1 MKGASSLT
9 GKCHTFDV
17 KADGYIKAEGINAVV
32 VKRYSDAIRNGD
44 PIRAVIRGIATNS
57 DGRTPGIA
65 SPSAEAQIS
74 AVHSAYAHAG
84 ITNLADTAYLEC
96 HGTGTQAGDPTEVNG
111 MASVFSVRRPPD
123 KPLIIGSIKSNIGH
137 SEPAAGISGLL
148 KAILAVENGV
158 IPGNPTF
165 VDPNPKINWQ
175 SGNIKASRTAISWP
189 KDALRR
195 ASVNSFGY
203 GGSNAHVVLE
213 DARMWTK
220 PRHVS
225 SYLSETAYDDF
236 FADEPISVRPRQNVL
251 VFSAND
257 EASLKESMRRLKNH
271 LINPKV
277 KVELP
282 DLAYTLSERRSR
294 HFYRAFAV
302 SDSPDFDDHTIVYGK
317 KKPMDIRIGFVF
329 TGQGAQWS
337 QMGKQLVETFPQ
349 AKKVLRELDA
359 ALQSLEARPKW
370 SLLEELTEVRSPAK
384 LREPEFSQ
392 PLVTALQLCIISVLS
407 EWGISPSAVVGHSS
421 GEIAAACAAGLISR
435 EDAIKAAFY
444 RGEAARR
451 NTAGKESSLGMMA
464 VGVGSDVVSTYLEDT
479 SVQIA
484 CYNSPS
490 SLTLSGLISELEA
503 IRVKLVADNQFARLL
518 QVDLAYHSTYME
530 EIGKD
535 YKNLLGADF
544 NVQPPKTTKAT
555 MFSTVT
561 GKEMKTIADSAY
573 WTANMVSPVRFDEG
587 ASAMLESENT
597 INFLVEIGP
606 SGALAGPLKQIL
618 KNLPG
623 GGSAIQY
630 HPALSRGRQSVNST
644 FEVAGNLFLVGGKVK
659 WDKVNCYDDE
669 KPSFIVDLP
678 NYAWNHSEKY
688 WYESIASK
696 DWRYRMFPHHD
707 LLGSKLLGDSYHAPT
722 WQKTLLVED
731 IPWVKDHKMGPE
743 IVFPAAGF
751 IAMGIEAMH
760 QVSTALSKL
769 EGRKAITR
777 PCYKL
782 RNMTFPKALVLEE
795 GEKHRLML
803 TLSPRTGLKSI
814 WYDYKVFSLK
824 EDTWHEHSRGLI
836 TIQEASDEKG
846 SVKDLKSLE
855 LPGNGLAWYKA
866 MEDAGYGFGPLFQ
879 RQLHIEAIAGERRAR
894 ATVDMRDPPSAY
906 PQSYYPIH
914 PACLDGCLQTC
925 APSLWAGRRNSVNAV
940 LVPAIIDEL
949 TVVQQDAPV
958 ETGIGISTAKYV
970 GLGRKELTKNFM
982 SDSSIYDMQSENLLV
997 RISGLRYHK
1006 LDTRESPYEAHKYSS
1021 VVWKPDFEHLSE
1033 LALDGSKNPIF
1044 DSKLP
1049 NQEYLHVLLDL
1060 AAHKKPRLR
1069 VMEIVSVANASD
1081 SLWLDVDEKHKSARD
1096 ATTNIKYATVDS
1108 DGMLAVQER
1117 HEGAPNVGFAILNI
1131 KQPLTQ
1137 NISDEEKYD
1146 LVIVRID
1153 AHTGVHTI
1161 AENIK
1166 RLLTPKGRLLLL
1178 QYNAVEGEPALANGH
1193 LDGSAVFDELAVQ
1206 QFTQLLHL
1214 PWDEERSA
1222 PRLYLCAVAE
1232 ESSAREKAVEVVS
1245 FAKDTSLATS
1255 LVEGLKVQ
1263 HGWNVVPKS
1272 NAGSLVLIVDDLSSP
1287 TLPNINEEQWEKLKA
1302 LSTGGNKILWVSYG
1316 SQMDVTNPNGAM
1328 IHGLARTIRAED
1340 PSLRMVTLDV
1350 EKPSGPMT
1358 LSAIDKVLN
1367 VLFAEGKKAKTGVE
1381 NEFVERNGVL
1391 HVSRIRADDLV
1402 NKADKVDKSGA
1413 GLVNTKVHEA
1423 GTTIRL
1429 YAERLGT
1436 IDSLTYSEV
1445 SSEELPLG
1453 DNRVEVEI
1461 EAAGVNFKDLA
1472 ITMGIVPENE
1482 FLLGLEGAGT
1492 IRRAGSTN
1500 YRVGQRVL
1508 VFEKGTYANRI
1519 IATTERVYPIPD
1531 SMTYEEASTLASVYL
1546 TALYSIYDLAD
1557 THAGHVRTTLY
1568 FSLFAKRLLTLPYLA
1583 RSHPFCHWWSWNSMH
1598 PDLSTYR
1605 SGGIRHCG
1613 N

>member
-32 VKRYSDAIRNGD
+32 VKRYSDAIRDGD

-74 AVHSAYAHAG
+74 AVRSAYAHAG
-84 ITNLADTAYLEC
+84 ITDLTQTAYLEC

-111 MASVFSVRRPPD
+111 MASVFSAKRSSD
-123 KPLIIGSIKSNIGH
+123 KPLVIGSIKSNIGH

-165 VDPNPKINWQ
+165 IDPNPKINWQ
-175 SGNIKASRTAISWP
+175 TGNIKASRSTIPWP
-189 KDALRR
+189 RDALRR

-213 DARMWTK
+213 DAQLWTK
-220 PRHVS
+220 PKHVS
-225 SYLSETAYDDF
+225 SYLGETAYDDF
-236 FADEPISVRPRQNVL
+236 FGDEQTAAESNQHVL

-257 EASLKESMRRLKNH
+257 DASLKESVRKLKNH

-277 KVELP
+277 KVQLS
-282 DLAYTLSERRSR
+282 DLAYTLSEKRSR
-294 HFYRAFAV
+294 HFHRAFAV
-302 SDSPDFDDHTIVYGK
+302 SNSPDFDDHTIMYGK
-317 KKPMDIRIGFVF
+317 KKPEDVRIGFVF

-349 AKKVLRELDA
+349 TKKILQELDA
-359 ALQSLEARPKW
+359 VLQSLETKPKW
-370 SLLEELTEVRSPAK
+370 SLLEELTQARSPTK

-392 PLVTALQLCIISVLS
+392 PLVTALQLCIIAVLA
-407 EWGISPSAVVGHSS
+407 EWGIVPEAVVGHSS
-421 GEIAAACAAGLISR
+421 GEIAAACAAGLISK
-435 EDAIKAAFY
+435 EDAIKAAFF

-451 NTAGKESSLGMMA
+451 SSAKETPLGMMA
-464 VGVGSDVVSTYLEDT
+464 VGLGSEAVSEYLEGT

-484 CYNSPS
+484 CHNSPNS
-490 SLTLSGLISELEA
+490 VTLSGLVPELDS
-503 IRVKLVADNQFARLL
+503 IRSRLVDDNHFARLL

-544 NVQPPKTTKAT
+544 NVQPVKGRKAT
-555 MFSTVT
+555 MFSTVS
-561 GKEMKTIADSAY
+561 GSQMDVVADSSY
-573 WTANMVSPVRFDEG
+573 WTANMVSPVRFDKG
-587 ASAMLESENT
+587 ASEMLQSDNSP
-597 INFLVEIGP
+597 NFLVEIGP

-618 KNLPG
+618 KSLPG
-623 GGSAIQY
+623 GGANIQY
-630 HPALSRGRQSVNST
+630 CAALSRGQQSVKST
-644 FEVAGNLFLVGGKVK
+644 YEVAGNLFLVGGNVK
-659 WDKVNCYDDE
+659 WDKVNHYDSE
-669 KPSFIVDLP
+669 NPSFIIDLP

-688 WYESIASK
+688 WYESNASK

-707 LLGSKLLGDSYHAPT
+707 LLGSKLLGDSYHSPT

-731 IPWVKDHKMGPE
+731 LPWLKDHKMGHE

-751 IAMGIEAMH
+751 IAMGIEAMY
-760 QVSTALSKL
+760 QVSTALSEL
-769 EGRKAITR
+769 EGRKTIVR

-782 RNMTFPKALVLEE
+782 RNLTFPKALVLEE

-803 TLSPRTGLKSI
+803 TISPRSGLKSN

-824 EDTWHEHSRGLI
+824 EDIWNEHSRGLI
-836 TIQEASDEKG
+836 TVEEATVEKG
-846 SVKDLKSLE
+846 AAEDLQPLQLAGS
-855 LPGNGLAWYKA
+855 GMAWYKA

-879 RQLHIEAIAGERRAR
+879 RQLEVEAIAGQKRSR
-894 ATVDMRDPPSAY
+894 ATVDMADPPSAY
-906 PQSYYPIH
+906 PQSFYPIH

-925 APSLWAGRRNSVNAV
+925 APSLWSGRRNSVNAV

-949 TVVQQDAPV
+949 TIVQQDGKTG
-958 ETGIGISTAKYV
+958 TGIGISTAKYV
-970 GLGRKELTKNFM
+970 GLGRKDLTKNFM
-982 SDSSIYDMQSENLLV
+982 SDSSVYDTESGNLLV

-1021 VVWKPDFEHLSE
+1021 VVWKPDFEHLSQS
-1033 LALDGSKNPIF
+1033 ALSEFPGRIF
-1044 DSKLP
+1044 DGTTSGL
-1049 NQEYLHVLLDL
+1049 ESLHSLLNL
-1060 AAHKKPRLR
+1060 AAHKNPRLR
-1069 VMEIVSVANASD
+1069 VLETVSIADISD
-1081 SLWLDVDEKHKSARD
+1081 SLWLDVDEKHRSSRV
-1096 ATTNIKYATVDS
+1096 ATSHIKYATANA

-1117 HEGAPNVGFAILNI
+1117 HESAPNAEFAILDI
-1131 KQPLTQ
+1131 TQPLTQ
-1137 NISDEEKYD
+1137 TTPDEEKFD
-1146 LVIVRID
+1146 LVIVRVDVD
-1153 AHTGVHTI
+1153 AHASVNTI
-1161 AENIK
+1161 GENV
-1166 RLLTPKGRLLLL
+1166 RELLKPKGRLLLL
-1178 QYNAVEGEPALANGH
+1178 QHDVPAGQQALTNGH
-1193 LDGSAVFDELAVQ
+1193 LDGSAAVKELEAQ
-1206 QFTQLLHL
+1206 QFTQLLSL
-1214 PWDEERSA
+1214 PWDDAKSV
-1222 PRLYLCAVAE
+1222 PRAYLSTVTQEDA
-1232 ESSAREKAVEVVS
+1232 SARETSIEVVS
-1245 FAKDTSLATS
+1245 FIKPTS
-1255 LVEGLKVQ
+1255 LVTSVVDSLKEQ
-1263 HGWNVVPKS
+1263 HGWNVTLRSKLETDVNS
-1272 NAGSLVLIVDDLSSP
+1272 ASVVLVIDDLSSP
-1287 TLPNINEEQWEKLKA
+1287 TLPRIDEQQWESLKT
-1302 LSTGGNKILWVSYG
+1302 LTTRGNKILWVSHG

-1328 IHGLARTIRAED
+1328 IHGLARTVRAED
-1340 PSLRMVTLDV
+1340 PSLRIVTLDV
-1350 EKPSGPMT
+1350 EDPSGPST
-1358 LSAIDKVLN
+1358 SGAIDRVLG
-1367 VLFAEGKKAKTGVE
+1367 VLAAEGKKPKTGVE
-1381 NEFVERNGVL
+1381 NEFVERHGIL
-1391 HVSRIRADDLV
+1391 YVSRVRADDLV
-1402 NKADKVDKSGA
+1402 NKADKAEKSGA
-1413 GLVNTKVHEA
+1413 DLVNTKIHDA

-1429 YAERLGT
+1429 RAERIGT
-1436 IDSLTYSEV
+1436 IDSLTYGEV
-1445 SSEELPLG
+1445 ASEELPLG

-1492 IRRAGSTN
+1492 IRRAGSTS

-1557 THAGHVRTTLY
+1557 TQAGQVCIHDR
-1568 FSLFAKRLLTLPYLA
+1568 FQP
-1583 RSHPFCHWWSWNSMH
+1583 
-1598 PDLSTYR
+1598 
-1605 SGGIRHCG
+1605 
-1613 N
+1613 